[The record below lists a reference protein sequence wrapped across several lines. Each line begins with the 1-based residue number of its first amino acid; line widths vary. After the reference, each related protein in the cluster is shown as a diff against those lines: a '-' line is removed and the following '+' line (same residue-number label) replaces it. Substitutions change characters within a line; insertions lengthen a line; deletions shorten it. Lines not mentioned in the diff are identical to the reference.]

1 MKGFASL
8 RLRLII
14 LPTLVVVGGLS
25 ILAFLQIGA
34 ARDRIRTETQASME
48 VGRTLIQNALSRRRA
63 YIQEHALIG
72 LKEELPDIRHVRFA
86 VGPVG
91 VAPPDI
97 VDQNVAPDWFAA
109 LVEPQP
115 AVERFRVVA
124 AGFKTAGEV
133 VMVANPDDEL
143 REIWGDWRD
152 LAIILLVA
160 SVGVILV
167 VIVVVTEGL
176 RPLNVLASGLERLGE
191 GQFDVSITPL
201 ADVELRRVG
210 NRFNRL
216 AESLTR
222 ATQDNQLLIGRLMSL
237 QEAERKEIAHELHDE
252 FGPSLFGIRAEL
264 SSIAALAKA
273 GPPRSEEIEERL
285 RSIGQ
290 LVEQIQRINSRMLE
304 RLRPLVLHEMGLSA
318 ALARMVDAWAER
330 YPAIKW
336 RRRIAR
342 HVDVPEPLALA
353 LYRAVQECLT
363 NTVRHA
369 DARLVEV
376 TLSQGLGIVRVAVR
390 DDGRGFAPDARFG
403 FGLLGMAERARA
415 LGGRLE
421 VSRPKGGGALVELIH
436 PLVGE
441 AAHQARRLEMQ

>member
-8 RLRLII
+8 RLRLIV
-14 LPTLVVVGGLS
+14 LPTLVVVVGLLV
-25 ILAFLQIGA
+25 LAVLQIGA
-34 ARDRIRTETQASME
+34 ARDRVRTETRASME
-48 VGRTLIQNALSRRRA
+48 VGRTLILNALTRRRT
-63 YIQEHALIG
+63 YQQQDALMG
-72 LKEELPDIRHVRFA
+72 LKDELPNVRHVRFS

-97 VDQNVAPDWFAA
+97 ADNDEVPDWFEA
-109 LVEPQP
+109 LISPRPVI
-115 AVERFRVVA
+115 ERYRVVA
-124 AGFKTAGEV
+124 AEFKTAGEV

-152 LAIILLVA
+152 LAV
-160 SVGVILV
+160 VLV
-167 VIVVVTEGL
+167 VVSIGVALVVAVVVSDGL
-176 RPLNVLASGLERLGE
+176 RPLNMLAKGLERLGE
-191 GQFDVSITPL
+191 GQFDISLTPVADIEL
-201 ADVELRRVG
+201 ARVG

-222 ATQDNQLLIGRLMSL
+222 VTEDNRLLIGRLMSL

-264 SSIAALAKA
+264 SSIGVLAKA
-273 GPPRSEEIEERL
+273 RPPRSEEIEERL
-285 RSIGQ
+285 RSIGS

-336 RRRIAR
+336 RKKIAR
-342 HVDVPEPLALA
+342 HIDVPEALALA
-353 LYRAVQECLT
+353 IYRAVQECLT
-363 NTVRHA
+363 NVVRHA
-369 DARLVEV
+369 EASMVEV
-376 TLSQGLGIVRVAVR
+376 TLSQSDEVVRASVR
-390 DDGRGFAPDARFG
+390 DDGEGFSEDVRFG
-403 FGLLGMAERARA
+403 FGLLGMAERARG

-421 VSRPKGGGALVELIH
+421 VSRARGGGALIELIH
-436 PLVGE
+436 PLDE
-441 AAHQARRLEMQ
+441 AAVEALEWETQ